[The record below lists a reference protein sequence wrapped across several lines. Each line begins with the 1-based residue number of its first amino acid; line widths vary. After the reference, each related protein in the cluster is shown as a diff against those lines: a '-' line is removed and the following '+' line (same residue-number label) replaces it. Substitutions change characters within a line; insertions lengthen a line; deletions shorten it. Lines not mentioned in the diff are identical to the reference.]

1 MRKIRLLLASAIL
14 VVASIATANAEK
26 IDRKSVLE
34 RNNPKVTNAD
44 PLNSLSVGNGHFATT
59 VDVTGMQSYP
69 LNYQQ
74 GVPLCSMSDWGWH
87 SFPNTENLKH
97 EETEKV
103 MDLGHGRKEVYAVE
117 YKEIGRAHV

>member
-44 PLNSLSVGNGHFATT
+44 PLNSLSVGIL
-59 VDVTGMQSYP
+59 P
-69 LNYQQ
+69 L
-74 GVPLCSMSDWGWH
+74 LSM
-87 SFPNTENLKH
+87 
-97 EETEKV
+97 
-103 MDLGHGRKEVYAVE
+103 
-117 YKEIGRAHV
+117 

>member
-14 VVASIATANAEK
+14 AVASVATANAEK

-69 LNYQQ
+69 QNYMQ

-97 EETEKV
+97 EETEKE
-103 MDLGHGRKEVYAVE
+103 MDLGHGRVRH
-117 YKEIGRAHV
+117 GRR